1 MRKHRA
7 HKNASPEVGGTGAE
21 NLPIE
26 VKFSEGTPGTA
37 FPTVAL
43 GDDIAMNGVGSLSI
57 FREKVLRFL
66 GDSAIMNLYNQ
77 NSGDEFYERKQ
88 FPSPR

>member
-1 MRKHRA
+1 MPPQGRRNVINLVVGNAVPGVPSGAMRKHRA
-7 HKNASPEVGGTGAE
+7 RKNASPEVGGTGAE

-43 GDDIAMNGVGSLSI
+43 VDDIAMNGVGSFSI
-57 FREKVLRFL
+57 FL
-66 GDSAIMNLYNQ
+66 
-77 NSGDEFYERKQ
+77 
-88 FPSPR
+88 